1 MLRTGKQ
8 VWEATAKR
16 TALDLRLQELEF
28 HVQRFTT
35 VTTQASLLAGF
46 AFEGLV
52 HMDVPEDADPNLE
65 YAFWIT
71 GSLAMMFALY
81 VLVVGS
87 MVSILGHQLAL
98 LGASGDSLEDAVRI
112 LRNRRFSVFGS
123 AGMAL
128 LMMVASAACMGL
140 MKFGAA
146 GEISSC
152 RACSHTGSAPPGPT
166 LHAALL
172 YSLGGSGTGDLA
184 RSKSRTSRVAVPRA
198 PAHQR
203 LRCWIGL
210 TSGFACAWLFGGFT
224 LITMVSTCRIFCNL
238 GNRELVTGATSI
250 YTQGCAFC
258 SHTSAS
264 PDDRPFDP

>member
-152 RACSHTGSAPPGPT
+152 RACSHTGSAP
-166 LHAALL
+166 
-172 YSLGGSGTGDLA
+172 LA
-184 RSKSRTSRVAVPRA
+184 RLSMPHYYIAWAAVAQAISPGRSLEPR
-198 PAHQR
+198 
-203 LRCWIGL
+203 GL
-210 TSGFACAWLFGGFT
+210 PYP
-224 LITMVSTCRIFCNL
+224 
-238 GNRELVTGATSI
+238 E
-250 YTQGCAFC
+250 
-258 SHTSAS
+258 
-264 PDDRPFDP
+264 RPLTNG